1 MSISNGTPLPP
12 SSIVYQFRAVAWCDG
27 RWMDIKTQERLDE
40 VKSQPG
46 IYILRTLFA
55 ACMDDLMRAPNLA
68 VLTALA
74 VVDQARRDR
83 EAAALKLRA
92 ALAVLEEMP

>member
-1 MSISNGTPLPP
+1 MSISNATPLPP
-12 SSIVYQFRAVAWCDG
+12 SRIVYQYRAVVWHDG
-27 RWMDIKTQERLDE
+27 RWMDITTQERLDE

-46 IYILRTLFA
+46 LYILRTLFA
-55 ACMDDLMRAPNLA
+55 ACMDDVMRAPNLA

-83 EAAALKLRA
+83 EASVLKLRA
-92 ALAVLEEMP
+92 ALAILEEMP